1 MEETNKS
8 TRYLIQMKLFAILTA
23 AAFLI
28 MFPSMVFCI
37 LYIDKLKNF
46 IVEEA
51 IITLPLNIDI
61 MS

>member
-1 MEETNKS
+1 
-8 TRYLIQMKLFAILTA
+8 
-23 AAFLI
+23 

-51 IITLPLNIDI
+51 IITIPLNIDI